1 MTRTISAVEARHR
14 LGQLMSEVQLR
25 GDHYII
31 ERAGKPV
38 VAVIPIAD
46 FDAWNGLKKGSLSGD
61 ASDSRYPLR
70 GSQVLYEEPFNG
82 VGEDDWES
90 AE

>member
-1 MTRTISAVEARHR
+1 MTKTISAVDARHR

-38 VAVIPIAD
+38 VAVIPVEDFEAWRQLKGGVVTDAD
-46 FDAWNGLKKGSLSGD
+46 DP
-61 ASDSRYPLR
+61 RYPLR
-70 GSQVLYEEPFNG
+70 GSVVRYEEPFRG
-82 VGEDDWES
+82 VVEDDWES
-90 AE
+90 SR

>member
-1 MTRTISAVEARHR
+1 MTKTISAVEARHR

-38 VAVIPIAD
+38 VAVIPIED
-46 FDAWNGLKKGSLSGD
+46 FDMWRRLKGGIVSD
-61 ASDSRYPLR
+61 AADPRYPLR
-70 GSQVLYEEPFNG
+70 DTQVRYDKPFKG
-82 VGEDDWES
+82 VAENDWES
-90 AE
+90 SK

>member
-14 LGQLMSEVQLR
+14 LGQLMNEVQLR

-38 VAVIPIAD
+38 VAVIPIED
-46 FDAWNGLKKGSLSGD
+46 FDA
-61 ASDSRYPLR
+61 
-70 GSQVLYEEPFNG
+70 
-82 VGEDDWES
+82 
-90 AE
+90 